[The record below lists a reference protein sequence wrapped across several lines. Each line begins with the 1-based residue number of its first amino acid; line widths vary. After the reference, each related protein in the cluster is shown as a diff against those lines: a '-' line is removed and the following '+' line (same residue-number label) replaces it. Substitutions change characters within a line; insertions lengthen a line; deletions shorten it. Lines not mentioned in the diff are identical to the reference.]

1 MLQYKYRKQL
11 VINRKLP
18 KYKFI
23 NNISM
28 EFILSGLADC
38 EDKRSTISVTKKN
51 NHFIDNYEVL
61 EHYDQK
67 HTNLKL
73 PPVFDVFGDIHD
85 LRYGILE
92 PNKVIPP
99 HVDAP
104 DGHRFIAML
113 KGKHT
118 YVTDGEKVEMNQ
130 GELWFIN
137 SSYEHSI
144 INSSTRRIALL
155 GKFYETNK
163 LLRT

>member
-1 MLQYKYRKQL
+1 MLHYKYRKQL
-11 VINRKLP
+11 VLNRKLP
-18 KYKFI
+18 RYKFI
-23 NNISM
+23 DNLSM

-38 EDKRSTISVTKKN
+38 ENKRSTINVTKKN
-51 NHFIDNYEVL
+51 NHFIDEYEVL

-67 HTNLKL
+67 HTNLEL
-73 PPVFDVFGDIHD
+73 PSTFNVFGEIHD

-104 DGHRFIAML
+104 DGHRFIALL

-118 YVTDGEKVEMNQ
+118 YITGDDKIEMNQ

-137 SSYEHSI
+137 SSFEHSI
-144 INSSTRRIALL
+144 INSSTRRIAML
-155 GKFYETNK
+155 GKFKDVDE
-163 LLRT
+163 LL

>member
-1 MLQYKYRKQL
+1 MLHYRYRKQL
-11 VINRKLP
+11 VLNRKLP
-18 KYKFI
+18 RYKFI
-23 NNISM
+23 DNLSM

-38 EDKRSTISVTKKN
+38 ENKRSTINVTKKN
-51 NHFIDNYEVL
+51 NHFIDEYEVL

-67 HTNLKL
+67 HTNLEL
-73 PPVFDVFGDIHD
+73 PSTFNVFGEIHD

-104 DGHRFIAML
+104 DGHRFIALL

-118 YVTDGEKVEMNQ
+118 YITGDDKIEMNQ

-137 SSYEHSI
+137 SSFEHSI
-144 INSSTRRIALL
+144 INSSTRRIAML
-155 GKFYETNK
+155 GKFKDVNE
-163 LLRT
+163 LL